1 MGQIRRSIGVVLAGV
16 LALLAVVPAVHAQ
29 GGDQADWTA
38 LYRPALLPGF
48 VGDMARHASAPR
60 YDLDL
65 TIAPGETETHVT
77 GEARITVTNRHAA
90 PLDTLVFRLYPNLP
104 SYGGEMDVR
113 AVTVDGAPVEPG
125 LDDTRSVLTVPL
137 PEPLMPG
144 AAVRAG
150 ITYTITV
157 LHDSFRLYGQFGYLD
172 GVLALPNAY
181 PMLAVY
187 QPGEGWWQVTAH
199 PQGDV
204 VFSET
209 AFFDVRV
216 TAPPDLIFAAT
227 GTEIDLAAN
236 ADGTLTHRYVAPL
249 VRDFSLA
256 GNRRY
261 VTLTGEQDGVLLRL
275 FYDPAPEGAGEAAQ
289 RGLGIARAALATFG
303 VLFGPYPFAELDVV
317 QTPNAAGG
325 LEYPGLIAIND
336 EAWNTD
342 PEYFEFLLVH
352 EIAHQ
357 WWYSL
362 VGNDHALEPWL
373 DEALSTYSERLFY
386 ENNYPAN
393 ISWWWQF
400 RVDYFKPTGY
410 VDTNIYNGGSFRAYT
425 NAVYF
430 RGARFLD
437 EMRVLMGHGN
447 FSKFLKEY
455 ITRYAYGHATSADF
469 FALAREIVNVN
480 YNNLLGKYFFGSY

>member
-204 VFSET
+204 VFSERRSF
-209 AFFDVRV
+209 AC
-216 TAPPDLIFAAT
+216 AGPDLIFAAT
-227 GTEIDLAAN
+227 EPRSTS
-236 ADGTLTHRYVAPL
+236 P
-249 VRDFSLA
+249 
-256 GNRRY
+256 
-261 VTLTGEQDGVLLRL
+261 
-275 FYDPAPEGAGEAAQ
+275 P
-289 RGLGIARAALATFG
+289 
-303 VLFGPYPFAELDVV
+303 
-317 QTPNAAGG
+317 TP
-325 LEYPGLIAIND
+325 
-336 EAWNTD
+336 
-342 PEYFEFLLVH
+342 
-352 EIAHQ
+352 
-357 WWYSL
+357 
-362 VGNDHALEPWL
+362 
-373 DEALSTYSERLFY
+373 
-386 ENNYPAN
+386 
-393 ISWWWQF
+393 
-400 RVDYFKPTGY
+400 
-410 VDTNIYNGGSFRAYT
+410 
-425 NAVYF
+425 
-430 RGARFLD
+430 
-437 EMRVLMGHGN
+437 MG
-447 FSKFLKEY
+447 
-455 ITRYAYGHATSADF
+455 R
-469 FALAREIVNVN
+469 
-480 YNNLLGKYFFGSY
+480 